1 MKHNIYVCVCI
12 LLGFCIL
19 AAARLWLHRYGV
31 VHQHDRYGKRT
42 LVLFDRWHGVV
53 CDATEELD
61 TRGPVVEWRRA
72 VAESNHRDC
81 GNLR

>member
-61 TRGPVVEWRRA
+61 TRGPVVKWRPGI
-72 VAESNHRDC
+72 AESNHRDC
-81 GNLR
+81 GYQR